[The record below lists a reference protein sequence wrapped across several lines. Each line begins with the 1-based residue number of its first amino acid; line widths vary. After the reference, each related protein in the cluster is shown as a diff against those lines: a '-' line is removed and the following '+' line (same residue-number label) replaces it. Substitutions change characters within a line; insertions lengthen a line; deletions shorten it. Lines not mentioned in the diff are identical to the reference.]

1 MSESPSLLNRMLDK
15 VEKVGNKLPDPA
27 VMFFGLL
34 IIVWVFSYLLS
45 GVNFDAM
52 HPLTGEN
59 VKVTNL
65 LSGEQMADFLAN
77 MVGTFMGFAPLG
89 VVLVAMLGVGVAERS
104 GFINVAIKLM
114 LNVTPKV
121 LLTPVLIL
129 IAIVSHTAVD
139 AGYVLVIPLGGVI
152 YSRYCGSLRWG
163 FWWF

>member
-1 MSESPSLLNRMLDK
+1 MSDSSSLLNRMLDK

-34 IIVWVFSYLLS
+34 IIVWIFSFLLS
-45 GVNFDAM
+45 GVQFDAI

-59 VKVTNL
+59 VEVANL
-65 LSGEQMADFLAN
+65 LSGAAMADFLAN

-114 LNVTPKV
+114 LNVTPKL

-139 AGYVLVIPLGGVI
+139 ATM
-152 YSRYCGSLRWG
+152 
-163 FWWF
+163 FWLSH